1 MEFVDED
8 EEPNPELNRIT
19 NAIIGAAIAVHSKLG
34 PGYLES
40 FYANALA
47 IEFAKRDIA
56 FEKEHRFE
64 VLYDGQVIGVGSVD
78 FLVEGKVIVELKAVD
93 TLSPLFTAQV
103 ISYLKANN
111 IKLGILLNFN
121 CKVLKDGIRRIA
133 K

>member
-1 MEFVDED
+1 VEFVDED

-19 NAIIGAAIAVHSKLG
+19 NAIIGAAIAVHAKLG

-47 IEFAKRDIA
+47 IEFMKRNIT
-56 FEKEHRFE
+56 FEKEYRFE

-93 TLSPLFTAQV
+93 TLTPLFTAQV

>member
-1 MEFVDED
+1 MEFINED

-19 NAIIGAAIAVHSKLG
+19 NSIIGAAIAVHSKLG
-34 PGYLES
+34 PGYQES

-47 IEFAKRDIA
+47 IEFRKRGIS
-56 FEKEHRFE
+56 FERERRFE
-64 VLYDGQVIGVGSVD
+64 VLYDSEVVGTGCLD
-78 FLVEGKVIVELKAVD
+78 FLVERKVLVELKAVELL
-93 TLSPLFTAQV
+93 TPLFTAQV

-121 CKVLKDGIRRIA
+121 VKVLKDGIRRIA